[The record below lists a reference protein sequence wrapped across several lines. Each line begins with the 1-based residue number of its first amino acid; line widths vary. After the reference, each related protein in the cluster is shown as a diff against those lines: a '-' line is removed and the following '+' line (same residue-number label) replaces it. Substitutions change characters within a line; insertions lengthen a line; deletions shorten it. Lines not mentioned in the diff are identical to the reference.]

1 MSYNSRESNCDKEG
15 GCVSQGKPCLLSTTK
30 LPYLQAGIA
39 IISDWSIVQK
49 LKGANSEYQKMLKI
63 FGRETETA
71 KEKKEEYVMTL
82 GKTFNITDKNARA
95 IIEND
100 QHRSEAAKREDL
112 LFYDDFFSENATR
125 RMAISTRDTRYDRS
139 VVEEVNMNARREE
152 RQEKAEQRREKERKR
167 LSQQVSNQVV
177 QNDVEENEE
186 YEGEGN
192 DREEEEEKIQSGER
206 KMKTRMYQ

>member
-1 MSYNSRESNCDKEG
+1 M
-15 GCVSQGKPCLLSTTK
+15 STTK

-152 RQEKAEQRREKERKR
+152 RQEKAEQRREKERGFHNKFPIK
-167 LSQQVSNQVV
+167 LSKMMLRKMKNMKVK
-177 QNDVEENEE
+177 EMT
-186 YEGEGN
+186 G
-192 DREEEEEKIQSGER
+192 EEEEEKIQSGER